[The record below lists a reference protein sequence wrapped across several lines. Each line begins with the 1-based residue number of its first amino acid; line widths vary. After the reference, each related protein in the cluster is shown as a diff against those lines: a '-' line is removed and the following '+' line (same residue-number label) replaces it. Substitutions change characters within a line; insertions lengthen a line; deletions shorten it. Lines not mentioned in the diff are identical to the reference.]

1 MGVLKNDVGRASK
14 KTKIIRGVLKLIG
27 VLIII
32 VAAFYVGYVVNDKQ
46 NNKVSKKDNEK
57 TTTTP
62 VSTKNKNM
70 FNEDQVTTKSI
81 GSDGFFEN
89 AIEVY
94 VYGNKI
100 DYEYETDEVISITP
114 IEDVAVIELSG
125 SDFNYLLLVN
135 QDGKVIYDFER
146 SNDYYYC
153 SDSVYSSECY
163 KYEVNGNTV
172 NFMVADLG
180 QDTYTTCVTNYDK
193 DVLIEYE
200 ITYKNGELSS
210 PKKVSSITG
219 EEYVEKH
226 NIDCSK

>member
-1 MGVLKNDVGRASK
+1 MGVIKNEVGRPSK
-14 KTKIIRGVLKLIG
+14 KTKIIRGILKLIG
-27 VLIII
+27 ILIII
-32 VAAFYVGYVVNDKQ
+32 VAAFYVGYVINDNQ
-46 NNKVSKKDNEK
+46 DNKVSQKDDKKN
-57 TTTTP
+57 TTTP
-62 VSTKNKNM
+62 VSTENNLKFDEN
-70 FNEDQVTTKSI
+70 QVTTKSI
-81 GSDGFFEN
+81 DDDGFLEN

-100 DYEYETDEVISITP
+100 DYEYETDKVISITP
-114 IEDVAVIELSG
+114 IEDVAVIALSG
-125 SDFNYLLLVN
+125 LDFYYLLLVN

-172 NFMVADLG
+172 KFMAADLG
-180 QDTYTTCVTNYDK
+180 QDSYTACVTNYDK

-210 PKKVSSITG
+210 PKKISSITG